1 MDDANLVRMAN
12 RIGDF
17 FAGLDDATEARE
29 GIAQHLARYWAP
41 VMRRELLAVA
51 ERDASGL
58 DPLVREA
65 LTTHRE
71 RLLPAAPAR

>member
-17 FAGLDDATEARE
+17 FAGMDDPAEARD

-41 VMRRELLAVA
+41 VMRRELMAVLD
-51 ERDASGL
+51 RGSDAGL

-65 LTTHRE
+65 LEAHRE
-71 RLLPAAPAR
+71 RLAPA